1 MNHGTITPTHRPSSA
16 SPRIPRSLQVGV
28 IELPS
33 GFMNH
38 EKSVEKYGHWEV
50 VALADFHYLG
60 TKIAKGDRARIP
72 GNVAWLGTR
81 QRDLQFV
88 DARMDA
94 EDAAAAEVA
103 RLAIPLAAK
112 DNPAFSAPRR
122 EFAHMGFS
130 DK

>member
-1 MNHGTITPTHRPSSA
+1 MNHGTISPTRPAASA
-16 SPRIPRSLQVGV
+16 VPRIPRSLQVGV

-88 DARMDA
+88 DARMDE

-122 EFAHMGFS
+122 EFANAGMS
-130 DK
+130 EK

>member
-1 MNHGTITPTHRPSSA
+1 MNHGTISPTHRPASA
-16 SPRIPRSLQVGV
+16 APRIPRSLQVGV

-38 EKSVEKYGHWEV
+38 QRSVEKYGHWEV
-50 VALADFHYLG
+50 VALADFYYLG

-88 DARMDA
+88 DARMDE

-103 RLAIPLAAK
+103 RLAVPLAAR
-112 DNPAFSAPRR
+112 DNPAFSSPRR
-122 EFAHMGFS
+122 EFANAGMS

>member
-1 MNHGTITPTHRPSSA
+1 MNHGTISPTRPA
-16 SPRIPRSLQVGV
+16 AAAAPRIPRSLQVGV

-33 GFMNH
+33 GWMNH
-38 EKSVEKYGHWEV
+38 ERSVEKYGHWEV

-81 QRDLQFV
+81 LRDLQFV
-88 DARMDA
+88 DARMDE

-112 DNPAFSAPRR
+112 DNPAFAVPRR
-122 EFAHMGFS
+122 EFAHMGMS

>member
-1 MNHGTITPTHRPSSA
+1 MNHGTISPTRPAASA
-16 SPRIPRSLQVGV
+16 APRIPRSLQVGV

-38 EKSVEKYGHWEV
+38 QRSVEKYGHWEV
-50 VALADFHYLG
+50 VALADFYYLC

-88 DARMDA
+88 DARMDE

-103 RLAIPLAAK
+103 RLAIPLAAR
-112 DNPAFSAPRR
+112 DNPAFSSPRR
-122 EFAHMGFS
+122 EFANAGMS